1 VARGEKVIFQ
11 EFPQP
16 GHWRQVQRDVG
27 ILGNSDGVR
36 QVLETIEQVAPTDI
50 SVLITGESGTGKE
63 LVAKAIHLRSRRRD
77 KPLITVNCGAIPEG
91 ILESELFGHEKG
103 SFTGAIGPR
112 KGYFE
117 LADTGSIFLDEIGDL
132 PMPTQA
138 KLLRVL
144 EEREFMRVGGTTLH
158 QVDVRFIAASNKNLE
173 AEVRKESFRV
183 DLYYRLNAIHIHV
196 PSLRERRQDIPL
208 LVNKFAADFC
218 HQNYIEFEGF
228 GEDAVHLLQEHSW
241 PGNIRELR
249 NLVEKVIV
257 LERGRKIDAR
267 ILQKYITG
275 FDHHDKNLP
284 VPINK
289 PREEVEREFLLRALL
304 DIKTE
309 IAQLR
314 ELLLSRNIPRYSL
327 GPWREEMPG
336 GYYDSIPFGSREAM
350 PTNSVAEMEKEMIRA
365 TLIKTGGNKRKT
377 AKLLGLSERTLYRR
391 INQYHLKADG
401 E

>member
-1 VARGEKVIFQ
+1 VAKTAKTVLKEL
-11 EFPQP
+11 PAAAS
-16 GHWRQVQRDVG
+16 WREVQRDVG
-27 ILGNSDGVR
+27 LMGNSESIR

-132 PMPTQA
+132 PMATQV

-144 EEREFMRVGGTTLH
+144 EVREFMRVGGSTLH
-158 QVDVRFIAASNKNLE
+158 HVDVRFITASNKNLE
-173 AEVRKESFRV
+173 AEVRKETFRV
-183 DLYYRLNAIHIHV
+183 DLFYRLNAVHIHV

-208 LVNKFAADFC
+208 LINKFAADFC
-218 HQNYIEFEGF
+218 RENFIEFEGF
-228 GEDAVHLLQEHSW
+228 AEEALHLLQEYPW

-257 LERGRKIDAR
+257 LERGHQIDGR
-267 ILQKYITG
+267 IIQKYVTG
-275 FDHHDKNLP
+275 FKHLDKNLP
-284 VPINK
+284 VPINL

-304 DIKTE
+304 DIRNE

-314 ELLLSRNIPRYSL
+314 DLLVSRSAPRYTL
-327 GPWREEMPG
+327 GPWREIVQSKYVNLGPIGDQEVMP
-336 GYYDSIPFGSREAM
+336 P
-350 PTNSVAEMEKEMIRA
+350 NSVAEMEKELIRA

-391 INQYHLKADG
+391 INQYGLRIDV